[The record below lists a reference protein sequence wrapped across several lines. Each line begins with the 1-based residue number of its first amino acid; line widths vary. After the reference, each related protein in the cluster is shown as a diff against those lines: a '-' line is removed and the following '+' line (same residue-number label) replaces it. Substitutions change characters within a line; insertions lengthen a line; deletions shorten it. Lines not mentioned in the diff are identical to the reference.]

1 MRYLIDTDVF
11 VEMFSANM
19 LVHEQI
25 SQLRRDGHVLL
36 YSPVTRAEIYS
47 GLRAGEEMATA
58 QILSRMTCLDIDERI
73 GEKAGRYMQTFRSS
87 HGIQLG
93 DALIAASATETD
105 ASLITFNDRHY
116 PMPEIKRHRLQRQ

>member
-1 MRYLIDTDVF
+1 MRYLLDTDIF
-11 VEMFSANM
+11 IEMFRANK
-19 LVHEQI
+19 LVHDQI
-25 SQLRRDGHVLL
+25 SQLRKDGHVLL
-36 YSPVTRAEIYS
+36 YSPVTRAEIFS
-47 GLRAGEEMATA
+47 GLRAGEEMLTA
-58 QILSRMTCLDIDERI
+58 QILSRMACVVIDERI

-116 PMPEIKRHRLQRQ
+116 PMPEMKRHRLQRQ